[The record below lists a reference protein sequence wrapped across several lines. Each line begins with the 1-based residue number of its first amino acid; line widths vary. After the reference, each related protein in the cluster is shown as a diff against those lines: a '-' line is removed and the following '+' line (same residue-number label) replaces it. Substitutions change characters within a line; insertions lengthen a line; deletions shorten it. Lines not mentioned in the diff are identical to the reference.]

1 MADMDRRL
9 PALIAALT
17 ALGLVGAF
25 LVPRRFQDLRERN
38 EAAAAR
44 ALLALAKAEA
54 VYREGAG
61 AYSGDLAALADA
73 LAASGRAAA
82 FPDLPGRGLEHGYRF
97 GSVEID
103 ETGRPL
109 PRGRRFAY
117 YAVPEVYHVTGERTM
132 LVDPEG
138 RVYARDE
145 GAGLIPS
152 AWPASDPTAAGWLI
166 LDK

>member
-1 MADMDRRL
+1 MTERPGRL

-17 ALGLVGAF
+17 ALSLVGAF
-25 LVPRRFQDLRERN
+25 LVPRRFRNDRERN

-44 ALLALAKAEA
+44 GLKALAKAEA
-54 VYREGAG
+54 VYHEAG
-61 AYSGDLAALADA
+61 GSYCGDLAALCDVLPAGARKA
-73 LAASGRAAA
+73 L
-82 FPDLPGRGLEHGYRF
+82 PDLPARGTGPGYRF

-117 YAVPEVYHVTGERTM
+117 YAIPETYHVTGIRTL

-138 RVYARDE
+138 LVYAKD
-145 GAGLIPS
+145 AGSSLPPS
-152 AWPASDPTAAGWLI
+152 AWPASDPTAAGWI
-166 LDK
+166 VLDR